1 MAKNNEFCLFKPHF
15 FPLQLRFCFTKRQMR
30 GLAEIV
36 VLRIM
41 GEFVYITFTRTVKSE
56 KGPGGGE
63 ISTNGGEISTNGGEI
78 STNGV
83 RNHATAPL

>member
-1 MAKNNEFCLFKPHF
+1 
-15 FPLQLRFCFTKRQMR
+15 MR

-78 STNGV
+78 STNGGEISTNGV